1 MAEGSKE
8 SVESKRFPREW
19 VEKAEV
25 FIREAERHLEQ
36 GVYWLACFEA
46 QQAAE
51 FYLKALIIKLTATH
65 PYTNDITE
73 LLEVARELGLNV
85 PENALTPHY
94 TPARYPGRKPLE
106 YNKDRAK
113 RCVSQAKSIID
124 WVLSHDP

>member
-1 MAEGSKE
+1 MGL
-8 SVESKRFPREW
+8 PREW

-25 FIREAERHLEQ
+25 FIREAERHLEL

-51 FYLKALIIKLTATH
+51 LYLKALIVKLTATH
-65 PYTNDITE
+65 PYTHDIVE
-73 LLEVARELGLNV
+73 LLEVTRELGLSV
-85 PENALTPHY
+85 PEELVVYGDALTPHY
-94 TPARYPGRKPLE
+94 TLARYPGRKPLE

-113 RCVSQAKSIID
+113 RCVSQAKSIIN